1 MRLNYS
7 LLSCAIPC
15 LSTLAAPA
23 TEEVKPNV
31 VFFLV
36 DDLGW
41 KDIGAYGSTFYET
54 PNVDRLVNSGMMF
67 TNGYASCPV
76 CSPSR
81 VSILSGKY
89 PARLDTT
96 HYFGGKQ
103 KGKLLP
109 APYRDNLPLEE
120 VTLAESLKEAGYST
134 FFAGKWHLGGDGY
147 DPEKQGFDVNKG
159 GFRAGMPPG
168 GYFSPYKNPK
178 LPDGPKGECLPDRL
192 GDEAVK
198 FIKANKDKPFL
209 VYLSFYSVHTPLQ
222 TKADF
227 KEKYEKK
234 AEDVK
239 VEKEF
244 KQVTPKSLNEARQVQ
259 KHPVYAGMMQ
269 SMDENVGKVL
279 KALEDLGLSEK
290 TIVCFTSDN
299 GGLSTS
305 EGRPTS
311 NLPLRGGKGWLY
323 EGGTRVPFAIR
334 WPGVTKAGSKSSE
347 PVIGTD
353 FYPTLLE
360 ALGIP
365 LKPKQHV
372 DGVSLVSILKGEK
385 DSLPERP
392 LFWHFP
398 HYGNQGGLPGSS
410 IRVGD
415 YKLIERFEDN
425 SLELYNLKEDI
436 GELNDLSKA
445 MPEKTAELKAM
456 LAAWRKSV
464 DAKMMTPNPNWEQM
478 KEKRRLRRLRR
489 EKQKKK
495 N

>member
-1 MRLNYS
+1 MKINKT
-7 LLSCAIPC
+7 LLTLSIPC
-15 LSTLAAPA
+15 LSGCMTGVPS
-23 TEEVKPNV
+23 EESKPNV

-54 PNVDRLVNSGMMF
+54 PNVDSIARSGMMF
-67 TNGYASCPV
+67 TDGYASCPV

-81 VSILSGKY
+81 VSVISGKY
-89 PARLDTT
+89 PARLDATQ
-96 HYFGGKQ
+96 YFGGKR
-103 KGKLLP
+103 KGMLLP
-109 APYRDNLPLEE
+109 APYNQYLPLEE
-120 VTLAESLKEAGYST
+120 VTLSETLKENGYST

-147 DPEKQGFDVNKG
+147 EPEKQGFDINKG
-159 GFRAGMPPG
+159 GLRGGGPPG

-178 LPDGPKGECLPDRL
+178 LPNGPEGECLPDRL
-192 GDEAVK
+192 GDESVK
-198 FIKANKDKPFL
+198 FLKANRDKPFL
-209 VYLSFYSVHTPLQ
+209 LYLSFYSVHTPLQ
-222 TKADF
+222 TKADYRA
-227 KEKYEKK
+227 KYAKK
-234 AEDVK
+234 AESVK
-239 VEKEF
+239 TEEEF
-244 KQVTPKSLNEARQVQ
+244 KQVTPKRRNEARQVQ

-279 KALEDLGLSEK
+279 KALDDLGLTEK

-323 EGGTRVPFAIR
+323 EGGVRVPFIIR
-334 WPGVTKAGSKSSE
+334 WPGVTKAGSKSSV

-360 ALGIP
+360 ALKIP
-365 LKPKQHV
+365 LKPEQHI
-372 DGVSLVSILKGEK
+372 DGVSLVPILKRESESVK
-385 DSLPERP
+385 RDALY
-392 LFWHFP
+392 WHYP

-415 YKLIERFEDN
+415 YKLIERFEDH

-436 GELNDLSKA
+436 GELKDLSKS
-445 MPEKTAELKAM
+445 MPKKVAEMKKM
-456 LAAWRKSV
+456 LQDWRKSV
-464 DAKMMTPNPNWEQM
+464 DAKMMSPNPDWG
-478 KEKRRLRRLRR
+478 KRRKR
-489 EKQKKK
+489 K
-495 N
+495 